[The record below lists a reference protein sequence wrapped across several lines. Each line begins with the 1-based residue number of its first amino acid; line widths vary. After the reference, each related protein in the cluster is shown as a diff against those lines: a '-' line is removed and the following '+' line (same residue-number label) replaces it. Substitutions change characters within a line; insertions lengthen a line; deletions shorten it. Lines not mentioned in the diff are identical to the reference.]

1 VIGRVFKRVLRPV
14 PPVLPAMPLPSWD
27 DLRSLPVGEG
37 SLLEEYL
44 FWFGLAALLK
54 PRSIL
59 EVGTSSGV
67 SALML
72 LWGASLFD
80 SVARLTTIDIA
91 RSPHVEANFA
101 KLPALS
107 DRIDFLQGDSRE
119 ILPRL
124 ADEHA
129 PFDLVLLDGS
139 HEYDHVRIEWSLVQ
153 QISDMW
159 IFHDTDQFPG
169 PARLVREIERGGN
182 HGVWSLQYPMG
193 HQVHDVVAQA
203 RRYHGLYHQQSLPW
217 TKTSSGPGMTLV
229 RRRRLDAIAENLESG
244 ALVS

>member
-1 VIGRVFKRVLRPV
+1 
-14 PPVLPAMPLPSWD
+14 MPLLSWD
-27 DLRSLPVGEG
+27 DLHALPVGEG
-37 SLLEEYL
+37 SLIEEYL
-44 FWFGLAALLK
+44 FWFSLATLLK

-67 SALML
+67 SALIL

-91 RSPHVEANFA
+91 RPPHLEANFA

-107 DRIDFLQGDSRE
+107 NRIDFLQGDSRE
-119 ILPRL
+119 ILARL

-129 PFDLVLLDGS
+129 RFDLVLLDGS
-139 HEYDHVRIEWSLVQ
+139 HEYDHVRIEWSIVE

-159 IFHDTDQFPG
+159 IIHDTDQFPG
-169 PARLVREIERGGN
+169 PARVVREIEQGGG
-182 HGVWSLQYPMG
+182 HSVWSLQYPMG

-203 RRYHGLYHQQSLPW
+203 KRYHGLYHQRALPW
-217 TKTSSGPGMTLV
+217 TKTDSGPGMTLIK
-229 RRRRLDAIAENLESG
+229 RRRSDAIAENLESG